1 LQPLHKRYERRFN
14 MIILTTVEFPPQN
27 AKEIGKR
34 FLESTSLPDY
44 LTRIGP
50 YVLPLRGE
58 GFQSLT
64 IYQVDRPTR
73 IAEAIEFLS
82 NDMAKY
88 FDVPGF
94 THSVSI
100 CLDGEEALKTV
111 GLG

>member
-1 LQPLHKRYERRFN
+1 

-34 FLESTSLPDY
+34 FLESASLPDY

-50 YVLPLRGE
+50 FVLPLKGE

-73 IAEAIEFLS
+73 IAEAFEFVS
-82 NDMAKY
+82 NDVTKY

-94 THSVSI
+94 THNISV